1 MMANAQQIDLENSF
15 VVIVYGM
22 VSFLCT
28 VQIKDQ
34 NRNFEASLN
43 FGFDTL
49 TGTLFSLLSLHTYFE
64 FGVSAICIS
73 MLIFIL
79 SYSRGPGLRM
89 MN

>member
-1 MMANAQQIDLENSF
+1 MANAQQIDQKKGF
-15 VVIVYGM
+15 VVTVYGM

-43 FGFDTL
+43 FGLDTL

-64 FGVSAICIS
+64 FGVSATCAS

-79 SYSRGPGLRM
+79 SYSRELGPRM